1 MAINQCSNGCPQ
13 LVINVSQLPD
23 AIMANENQLYR
34 LPNGDIYIVDPTGL
48 DWDLLNNVSSS
59 ADFEFNV
66 VSTNEITLTWNPST
80 HTLSANLAP
89 EVKSRLNKIESRLNI
104 IEASAPS
111 FTADGNTS
119 NLVNI
124 TVVEG

>member
-1 MAINQCSNGCPQ
+1 MAINSCDGGCPQ
-13 LVINVSQLPD
+13 LVINVPQLPD

-34 LPNGDIYIVDPTGL
+34 LPNGDIYLVDPTGL
-48 DWDLLNNVSSS
+48 DWDLINNVSSS

-66 VSTNEITLTWNPST
+66 QNTNEITLTWNPST
-80 HTLSANLAP
+80 HTLTANLAP
-89 EVKSRLNKIESRLNI
+89 DVKSRLNKIESRINI
-104 IEASAPS
+104 LEASAPS

-124 TVVEG
+124 TVVEV